1 MESKPITIGLALIL
15 ILIEFTIT
23 GHNVSQKAYGQSSR
37 GAARNGE
44 LSQNQPHLV
53 WRGLSK

>member
-15 ILIEFTIT
+15 IEFTIT
-23 GHNVSQKAYGQSSR
+23 GLIVSQKACGQSSH
-37 GAARNGE
+37 GAAGNEE